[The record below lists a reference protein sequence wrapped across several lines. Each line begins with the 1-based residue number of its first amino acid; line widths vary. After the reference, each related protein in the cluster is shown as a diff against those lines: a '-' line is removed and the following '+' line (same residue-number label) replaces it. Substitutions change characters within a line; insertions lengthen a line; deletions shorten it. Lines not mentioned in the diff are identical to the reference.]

1 MDVEFST
8 QELSSS
14 DIGKMSEFGTIIYKL
29 LVNSLI
35 I

>member
-8 QELSSS
+8 QELSSN
-14 DIGKMSEFGTIIYKL
+14 DVGKIGEFGTIIYKL